1 MYIAMKNLLV
11 ITSLMILALPGLS
24 QEGQERAK
32 ENYKGDFTYD
42 RNSFDERETIPY
54 PHLRE
59 ADVMFSKRIQRVI
72 DAREKQNLPIKW
84 PKNPLNCIIYNAAV
98 NGEITPYRS
107 DSLIS
112 YYSKEKLLE
121 RGSTEEVTKYAPQ
134 PVERP
139 NYLVDTTI
147 RNQFQCESIQKF
159 QIKEDWIFDKQSSQF
174 YPRIIAIAPI
184 FKPEIEGQEL
194 SEQPLFWAD
203 WEELREVLV
212 NERMFN
218 RHNDAMQ
225 MTYYDF
231 FEQRLFSSYIIKQ
244 PNAFD
249 LKIRDF
255 EKYKGD
261 PFAALLKA
269 KEIKQDLFEWE
280 HDLWQY

>member
-1 MYIAMKNLLV
+1 MFKPMKNLF
-11 ITSLMILALPGLS
+11 SLIILSIFAFS
-24 QEGQERAK
+24 VTGQDGQDRAK

-59 ADVMFSKRIQRVI
+59 ADVMFSKRIQRIV
-72 DAREKQNLPIKW
+72 DSREKKNLPIKW
-84 PKNPLNCIIYNAAV
+84 PKNPLNCIIYNAAKD
-98 NGEITPYRS
+98 GKITPYRS
-107 DSLIS
+107 DSLMS
-112 YYSKEKLLE
+112 YYSKDELLD
-121 RGSTEEVTKYAPQ
+121 RGATEELQQYAPQ

-139 NYLVDTTI
+139 SFLVDTTI
-147 RNQFQCESIQKF
+147 RNEFQCASIEKF
-159 QIKEDWIFDKQSSQF
+159 QIKEDWIFDKESSQY
-174 YPRIIAIAPI
+174 YPRIIAIAPV
-184 FKPEIEGQEL
+184 FKPKIEGQEL
-194 SEQPLFWAD
+194 NDQPLFWAD
-203 WEELREVLV
+203 WSELREVLV

-231 FEQRLFSSYIIKQ
+231 FEQRMFSSYIIKE

-249 LKIRDF
+249 LKIKDF